1 MKKKILNPI
10 LVVTAI
16 FGSFLVGPSIGQS
29 LYRWI
34 TPNPTIEAWRN
45 ECRDLDQIF
54 PRTFTNES
62 KRIDIAR
69 KLSQRGIH
77 VDPGIRDE
85 AIEHNVNPYTI
96 FVMTCW
102 RWKDLLGIP

>member
-1 MKKKILNPI
+1 MKKKIFKPI
-10 LVVTAI
+10 LLVAAI
-16 FGSFLVGPSIGQS
+16 FGSFLLGPPIGQS
-29 LYRWI
+29 LYRLI
-34 TPNPTIEAWRN
+34 TPNPTIQAWRN
-45 ECRDLDQIF
+45 EFRDLDQIF
-54 PRTFTNES
+54 PRTNTIEE